1 MLTDMMKDELVKGLL
16 NLFHEN
22 LSMII
27 LYGSV
32 ARNEATSE
40 SDIDIAIITKNDMNE
55 EIRNKFICWSAEMDI
70 RYDKIFSI
78 IDIKEENVHLPSSV
92 GKDLQAN
99 CEAYSKLL
107 DAATVDMQL
116 LGIGANGHIGFNEP
130 GTPFDSETLI
140 VTLTEKTR
148 KDNARFFDND
158 INKVPT
164 HAITMG
170 IKNIMNAK
178 SVLLVASGSNKAQA
192 IKNLMEG
199 PVTESF
205 PASALHNHTGKV
217 IVVADEEAC
226 ALLSK

>member
-78 IDIKEENVHLPSSV
+78 IDIKEENMKKRGEVLPFYKNV
-92 GKDLQAN
+92 QKEG
-99 CEAYSKLL
+99 
-107 DAATVDMQL
+107 VFFGRQL
-116 LGIGANGHIGFNEP
+116 KRTSTILAPVEQNIICFTGAFFN
-130 GTPFDSETLI
+130 
-140 VTLTEKTR
+140 
-148 KDNARFFDND
+148 
-158 INKVPT
+158 
-164 HAITMG
+164 
-170 IKNIMNAK
+170 
-178 SVLLVASGSNKAQA
+178 
-192 IKNLMEG
+192 
-199 PVTESF
+199 
-205 PASALHNHTGKV
+205 
-217 IVVADEEAC
+217 
-226 ALLSK
+226 